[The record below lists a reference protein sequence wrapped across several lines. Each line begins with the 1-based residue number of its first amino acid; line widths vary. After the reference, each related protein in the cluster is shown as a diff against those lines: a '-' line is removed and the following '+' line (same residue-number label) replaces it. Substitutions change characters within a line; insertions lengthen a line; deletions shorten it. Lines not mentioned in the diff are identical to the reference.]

1 MISNFKY
8 SIFLNILKLFIKQL
22 FLKKRILI
30 FKNLKNTRKV
40 LYKLKIKK
48 ILITKLI
55 KLKLEKLIYSSNNL
69 KSVINIQN
77 VFNIFSLKK
86 ELKVP
91 KNATLWWNSR
101 LFFFSDLINILFFSV
116 FFRKSSIFASF
127 IAKNITN
134 KKMHFNFL
142 KKIKRILNGFFY
154 YGKYYNLVGILIK
167 FQGILRKRKFKH
179 IYGKSSMTTFTTFV
193 DYSLQKSYTKF
204 GVFSIKVYLFYS
216 IINYDKK

>member
-1 MISNFKY
+1 
-8 SIFLNILKLFIKQL
+8 
-22 FLKKRILI
+22 
-30 FKNLKNTRKV
+30 
-40 LYKLKIKK
+40 
-48 ILITKLI
+48 
-55 KLKLEKLIYSSNNL
+55 
-69 KSVINIQN
+69 
-77 VFNIFSLKK
+77 
-86 ELKVP
+86 
-91 KNATLWWNSR
+91 
-101 LFFFSDLINILFFSV
+101 V

-154 YGKYYNLVGILIK
+154 YGKYYNLVGILIKVHGK